1 MTIGPPTGMRDWLP
15 LDTLRRQHL
24 METIGSVYRL
34 YGYLPIDTPAME
46 DLPVLLGKG
55 GGENEK
61 LLFKILKRGEK
72 LERALETGDVA
83 DYGLRFDLTVPL
95 ARFVATHQGKL
106 PKVFRCYHIAPVWRA
121 DRPQRGRF
129 REFYQCDIDVVNG
142 ASPAYE
148 VEIITAMERVLK
160 ELDLGT
166 YWFRISDKHLLPL
179 LLEGFGVPAEKITA
193 ILTLLDKREKIPLL
207 QFESELGDILE
218 RDSVAWRKVWSLLHV
233 PEINV
238 DHNILLGKGTG
249 YEHYEKIFD
258 GVEEGAIR
266 EKIDAI
272 RENLDEII
280 KSVREINKNSRLIF
294 HPTLV
299 RGMDYYTGPVYEAV
313 MDKGPKT
320 AILGGGRYDDLIG
333 MFAGKKIP
341 AVGCSIGFERV
352 LAIQQ
357 ERASG
362 QVSTLAPRVLLL
374 RDEDNDVHLHAQ
386 AEFLRNEGLPIE
398 TYLDPDNVGKQ
409 LKYAEAAGILW
420 AIKRFD
426 REGSS
431 LTIRYLPT
439 RQDRTVSLAEFKSLL
454 AAP

>member
-1 MTIGPPTGMRDWLP
+1 
-15 LDTLRRQHL
+15 

-121 DRPQRGRF
+121 DRPQKGRF

-160 ELDLGT
+160 ELNLGK
-166 YWFRISDKHLLPL
+166 YRFRLSDKRLLPL
-179 LLEGFGVPAEKITA
+179 LLEGYGVPKDHIGP
-193 ILTLLDKREKIPLL
+193 ISIVLDKLDKL
-207 QFESELGDILE
+207 S
-218 RDSVAWRKVWSLLHV
+218 
-233 PEINV
+233 
-238 DHNILLGKGTG
+238 
-249 YEHYEKIFD
+249 
-258 GVEEGAIR
+258 
-266 EKIDAI
+266 
-272 RENLDEII
+272 LDEICVEI
-280 KSVREINKNSRLIF
+280 RKILPTSPAAAEKVDAFIRAADPIRKVDSGPAPYPFDKILRDLEHTPVCAHLENVHDNLMNIIQSVCSINDRSGIVF
-294 HPTLV
+294 DPILV
-299 RGMDYYTGPVYEAV
+299 RGMDYYTGPVFEAV
-313 MDKGPKT
+313 VEGYGSS
-320 AILGGGRYDDLIG
+320 ILGGGRYDDLIG

-352 LAIQQ
+352 LAILQ
-357 ERASG
+357 ERTSG
-362 QVSTLAPRVLLL
+362 QVSALMPRVLLL
-374 RDEDNDVHLHAQ
+374 RDEDDEVHQHAQ

-398 TYLDPDNVGKQ
+398 TYLDPDDVGKQ
-409 LKYAEAAGILW
+409 LKYAEGAGILW

-426 REGSS
+426 REASS

-454 AAP
+454 ATS